1 MESERAIS
9 IVLVI
14 ERIGTGTGACMLKC
28 FNASPT
34 PVVA

>member
-14 ERIGTGTGACMLKC
+14 ERIGSGACMLKSL
-28 FNASPT
+28 NGGL
-34 PVVA
+34 VAVLA